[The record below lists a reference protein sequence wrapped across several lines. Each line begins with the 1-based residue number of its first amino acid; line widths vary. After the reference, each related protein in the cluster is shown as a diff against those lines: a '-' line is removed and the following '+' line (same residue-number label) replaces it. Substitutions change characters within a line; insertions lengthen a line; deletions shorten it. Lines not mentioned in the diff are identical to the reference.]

1 MRGRNAMAD
10 YDVVVVGGG
19 IHGAGVTQAAAAA
32 GYRVLCLE
40 QKAWGWATSSR
51 SSKLIHGGLRYLQ
64 TGQLNLVRRCLH
76 ERDLLLKLAPELV
89 TLRSFYIPVYR
100 GGRFS
105 AAQVAWGLRLY
116 YLLSGLSASGL
127 YAQIPRHQWPDLD
140 GLRTEGLE
148 AVFRYYDGQTD
159 DQQLTRAVINS
170 AAGLGAE
177 LWCPATFLHA
187 RRIQQGFR
195 VDVEVSGERRTLTTR
210 TLVNAGG
217 PWVNRLM
224 ENIEHGLT
232 PLEVDL
238 VQGTHLVFDA
248 ALTQHCFYVEA
259 PDDGRAVFILPWQGK
274 TLVGTTE
281 TVYRGDPASVSATEA
296 EIGYLLRT
304 LHHAFPGLPERPFT
318 HFSGVRVLPHSERA
332 AFFRSRDTQL
342 LVDNPR
348 TPALAVLYGGKLTD
362 YRATA
367 ASVVQRLQATLGR
380 RDNAIDTAQI
390 RLTPDL
396 SER

>member
-1 MRGRNAMAD
+1 MTD
-10 YDVVVVGGG
+10 YDVVVIGGG
-19 IHGAGVTQAAAAA
+19 IHGAGVAQAAAAA

-40 QKAWGWATSSR
+40 QHSWGWATSSR

-76 ERDLLLKLAPELV
+76 ERDLLLQLAPELV
-89 TLRSFYIPVYR
+89 SLRSFYIPVYR
-100 GGRFS
+100 GGRYS
-105 AAQVAWGLRLY
+105 ATQVAWGLRLY
-116 YLLSGLSASGL
+116 YLLSGLSATGL
-127 YAQIPRHQWPDLD
+127 YAQIPRHQWSDLD

-159 DQQLTRAVINS
+159 DQQLTRAVAAS
-170 AAGLGAE
+170 ASVLGAD

-187 RRIQQGFR
+187 TRIGQGFSLE
-195 VDVEVSGERRTLTTR
+195 VEVAGESRTLTTR
-210 TLVNAGG
+210 TLVNATG
-217 PWVNRLM
+217 PWVNQVMTR
-224 ENIEHGLT
+224 IEHGVV
-232 PLEVDL
+232 PLAVDL
-238 VQGTHLVFDA
+238 VQGTHLLFDT

-281 TVYRGDPASVSATEA
+281 TGYQGDPADVHATDE
-296 EIGYLLRT
+296 EIRYLLRT
-304 LHHAFPGLPERPFT
+304 LRSYFPRVPDLPFAHFT
-318 HFSGVRVLPHSERA
+318 GIRVLPRSERA

-342 LVDNPR
+342 LLDDDAK
-348 TPALAVLYGGKLTD
+348 PALAVLYGGKLTD

-367 ASVVQRLQATLGR
+367 AQVIQRLQATLGA
-380 RDNAIDTAQI
+380 RDNARDTAQV
-390 RLTPDL
+390 RLTPER